1 MSKDS
6 EDPGQEG
13 CTGSL
18 GTGDQEVTGQK
29 QDPGGCLP
37 TVPAGR
43 RPSCGPIESRMEAPQ
58 ERMWSGLRKLQTMC
72 SSGATRCVCVAGSGP
87 AFLPWAWR
95 GRRGPQSSGTRQPAA
110 WRWGHKPRSTLLL
123 ALEVRKPEG
132 GGTHRRSSQRPALAP
147 SSGRRAEGP
156 RQWTPSPRRQN
167 VPPQLSRARGP
178 GPEAAGA
185 GLWRMWLCRQGGGRG
200 TRWLG

>member
-72 SSGATRCVCVAGSGP
+72 SSGATRCVCGGV
-87 AFLPWAWR
+87 WACFSPL
-95 GRRGPQSSGTRQPAA
+95 G
-110 WRWGHKPRSTLLL
+110 
-123 ALEVRKPEG
+123 LEG
-132 GGTHRRSSQRPALAP
+132 Q
-147 SSGRRAEGP
+147 EGP
-156 RQWTPSPRRQN
+156 PKQRDQATCGLA
-167 VPPQLSRARGP
+167 V
-178 GPEAAGA
+178 GA
-185 GLWRMWLCRQGGGRG
+185 
-200 TRWLG
+200 